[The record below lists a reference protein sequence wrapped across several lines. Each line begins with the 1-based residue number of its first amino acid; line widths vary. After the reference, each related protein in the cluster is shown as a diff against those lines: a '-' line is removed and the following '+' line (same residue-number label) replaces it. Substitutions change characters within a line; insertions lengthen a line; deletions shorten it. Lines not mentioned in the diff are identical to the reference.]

1 VHTVTFRRLNGTV
14 LSRVEVAHGG
24 SVAAPAAPAES
35 GFTFSAWDGAAKLAN
50 VTNDVTCWALYEAE
64 TAKSPSTSI
73 SSQSVAVR
81 ETPYSLDE
89 YFQLYDNLAWS
100 DEFSETSLSAGSGK
114 NWQINTDKDGQDQ
127 LQTYTTSG
135 NVTVS
140 DGTLKL
146 TCKRESSTRI
156 TSGRIVSRNKVAF
169 LKGRC
174 EIRAKITKADGAF
187 PAFWTMGSNRNWPW
201 GGEIDI
207 MEQLNGSD
215 WIGGTLHMPVYPNSY
230 SDRTIE
236 SNSGHAVPEDGVHWG
251 DGFHRIGVIVNERD
265 LVWYVDDHVYQR
277 MDIRDSK
284 YDLLR
289 SDPQYVILN
298 YAFGGTWSGVTNM
311 SQSAVLNLTSE
322 DFEIDYCRIFTNTEA
337 NKSVTRTAEPEGARL
352 SGPVKA
358 TVWRGW
364 QMNWNKSG
372 SSYYMS
378 HMIGS
383 DADHI
388 GTAVREYVGRDN
400 PDIVTFFTRPQHNT
414 GGTAIKSWMDV
425 PGYTAVNLSP
435 NAGRSWTDWDR
446 DSREKLLS
454 FALFNKKRF
463 SQSDSSIGTL
473 LLSNDYS
480 FTNCSTM
487 VAELVEKD
495 TGAKVKVVGAYVST
509 TNGVGT
515 AGGVAAA
522 GFDAL
527 IAKLD
532 AMKDEKVILL
542 IQGEGWGN
550 WNYLNSR
557 VNAELRPSYAK
568 IGQYAS
574 VWPSYQSAWATSN
587 YMASAENPEPLSVP
601 KANGQPSGVHT
612 NQAFC
617 ATVTFDAP
625 PPEGGDG
632 RTLYVDV
639 EAGAADTLDAS
650 LVTADVTNIVI
661 RGGVLTGAPIPSYT
675 GAITVE
681 SGVYRIT
688 DASHLGAANA
698 NPINVLDGATL
709 FATNC
714 PNNFLSGKTV
724 NLYGG
729 PCAQPTPGINCRN
742 AKIVLHPA
750 ASLTIG
756 SDVDINLKDADSLLY
771 VNSTAWGLYKLVSGT
786 IDLGG
791 HRLTIESAWKRVE
804 IASTI
809 TNGGE
814 LELKNVEYNVE
825 TIAAPTFLGTG
836 TLRSNNAFNFKKLV
850 SAPGW
855 TITGSS
861 FALRGNINR
870 KPEAITYPSWD
881 GPIVVAG
888 TMKVADYAGAAAGVS
903 NTTITLKGPVSG
915 YGTIS
920 SGPGWLNLLSATNT
934 FSGEVFVNGKSAA
947 NAVQPILAG
956 GGGIGVWNGA
966 AVFPH
971 ATAVTFTNSARL
983 AFMDDVPAALPKLT
997 FDGADDQSITG
1008 GSAASPSTIAG
1019 LVKSGAGTLTVAS
1032 PVCLTAPAE
1041 VNGGTLK
1048 LAASAAGPVVDELAF
1063 AAGAA
1068 DGTVDERA
1076 YGKKIVMEVAGY
1088 AGSTLTNFPVL
1099 VRLSTGI
1106 ARFSYSDFR
1115 LPRGGDLRFTDADGK
1130 LIPHEI
1136 DTWDEGG
1143 TFCVWVKVPAL
1154 AAGTR
1159 IVALYDCAQ
1168 PDTPS
1173 VERVWDGDYVGVWHL
1188 GESALPLKESSGA
1201 SSDFTSQSGTGIGY
1215 AAEGIV
1221 GGSVDFGAPQKSRV
1235 VNAPD
1240 HDALDGFTQCTFEA
1254 WTFVTNRPT
1263 SGDRN
1268 SALLSKR
1275 TAYANQASYQIY
1287 DTGSTTSIYVSSNNT
1302 AHSFGAS
1309 VITPAVNA
1317 WTHQAYTFDAGYI
1330 RGYKDGVS
1338 SGANTCSVKKIN
1350 AGAADLHLGNFH
1362 VGDSRNF
1369 PGKVDELRISK
1380 VVRSADWIKASH
1392 DTVSDAAF
1400 LTFALTDLRVG
1411 FHILFR

>member
-1 VHTVTFRRLNGTV
+1 
-14 LSRVEVAHGG
+14 
-24 SVAAPAAPAES
+24 
-35 GFTFSAWDGAAKLAN
+35 
-50 VTNDVTCWALYEAE
+50 
-64 TAKSPSTSI
+64 
-73 SSQSVAVR
+73 
-81 ETPYSLDE
+81 
-89 YFQLYDNLAWS
+89 
-100 DEFSETSLSAGSGK
+100 
-114 NWQINTDKDGQDQ
+114 
-127 LQTYTTSG
+127 
-135 NVTVS
+135 
-140 DGTLKL
+140 
-146 TCKRESSTRI
+146 
-156 TSGRIVSRNKVAF
+156 
-169 LKGRC
+169 
-174 EIRAKITKADGAF
+174 
-187 PAFWTMGSNRNWPW
+187 
-201 GGEIDI
+201 
-207 MEQLNGSD
+207 
-215 WIGGTLHMPVYPNSY
+215 
-230 SDRTIE
+230 
-236 SNSGHAVPEDGVHWG
+236 
-251 DGFHRIGVIVNERD
+251 
-265 LVWYVDDHVYQR
+265 
-277 MDIRDSK
+277 
-284 YDLLR
+284 
-289 SDPQYVILN
+289 
-298 YAFGGTWSGVTNM
+298 
-311 SQSAVLNLTSE
+311 
-322 DFEIDYCRIFTNTEA
+322 
-337 NKSVTRTAEPEGARL
+337 
-352 SGPVKA
+352 
-358 TVWRGW
+358 
-364 QMNWNKSG
+364 
-372 SSYYMS
+372 
-378 HMIGS
+378 
-383 DADHI
+383 
-388 GTAVREYVGRDN
+388 
-400 PDIVTFFTRPQHNT
+400 
-414 GGTAIKSWMDV
+414 
-425 PGYTAVNLSP
+425 
-435 NAGRSWTDWDR
+435 
-446 DSREKLLS
+446 
-454 FALFNKKRF
+454 
-463 SQSDSSIGTL
+463 
-473 LLSNDYS
+473 
-480 FTNCSTM
+480 M

-495 TGAKVKVVGAYVST
+495 TGAKVKVVGAFVST

-515 AGGVAAA
+515 AGGVAAS

-625 PPEGGDG
+625 PPEGGEDG

-639 EAGAADTLDAS
+639 EAGATDTLDAS
-650 LVTADVTNIVI
+650 LVTGDVTNIVI
-661 RGGVLTGAPIPSYT
+661 RGGGVLSGAPIPSYT

-714 PNNFLSGKTV
+714 PNDIFSGKTL
-724 NLYGG
+724 NFYGG

-791 HRLTIESAWKRVE
+791 HRLTIESSWKRIE

-836 TLRSNNAFNFKKLV
+836 TLRSNNVLNFKKLV

-855 TITGSS
+855 TLTGSS

-870 KPEAITYPSWD
+870 KPETITYPSWD

-888 TMKVADYAGAAAGVS
+888 TMKVAEYAGAAAGVS
-903 NTTITLKGPVSG
+903 NTAITLKGPVSG

-920 SGPGWLNLLSATNT
+920 SWPGWLNLLNTTNT

-947 NAVQPILAG
+947 SVVHPILAG

-966 AVFPH
+966 AVFPD
-971 ATAVTFTNSARL
+971 ATSVTFTNSARL

-1008 GSAASPSTIAG
+1008 GSAASCSTIAG

-1032 PVCLTAPAE
+1032 PVRLTAPAE

-1048 LAASAAGPVVDELAF
+1048 LAASVTGPVVDELAF

-1068 DGTVDERA
+1068 LDLSGDSRSFANLRGAPAVVNVGTLGVTNRWTLGASDGVMSVAGALAFGAKATFAIAADDVIASATATNGITVATATGGITGVPKCLQRNWELRPGADGHSLVLFYVGAADGTVDEGA

-1143 TFCVWVKVPAL
+1143 TSCVWAKVPAL

-1173 VERVWDGDYVGVWHL
+1173 AESVWDGDYVGVWHL

-1215 AAEGIV
+1215 AADGIV
-1221 GGSVDFGAPQKSRV
+1221 GGSVDFGAPLGGRG

-1263 SGDRN
+1263 DGDKN
-1268 SALLSKR
+1268 AGLLSKR
-1275 TAYANQASYQIY
+1275 SGYGNQASYHIY
-1287 DTGSTTSIYVSSNNT
+1287 DNGSTTAIYVSSNSST
-1302 AHSFGAS
+1302 HAFGAS
-1309 VITPAVNA
+1309 VISPAVSSPRWRLSN
-1317 WTHQAYTFDAGYI
+1317 DASGMGG
-1330 RGYKDGVS
+1330 REPSTGRPVS
-1338 SGANTCSVKKIN
+1338 LSRMGCRKSAMAVAQSANSRPARLLSGRKLCIPRTWAARLRALPLGRSVSNT
-1350 AGAADLHLGNFH
+1350 GQ
-1362 VGDSRNF
+1362 
-1369 PGKVDELRISK
+1369 P
-1380 VVRSADWIKASH
+1380 VRRATS
-1392 DTVSDAAF
+1392 
-1400 LTFALTDLRVG
+1400 
-1411 FHILFR
+1411 

>member
-1 VHTVTFRRLNGTV
+1 
-14 LSRVEVAHGG
+14 
-24 SVAAPAAPAES
+24 
-35 GFTFSAWDGAAKLAN
+35 
-50 VTNDVTCWALYEAE
+50 
-64 TAKSPSTSI
+64 
-73 SSQSVAVR
+73 
-81 ETPYSLDE
+81 
-89 YFQLYDNLAWS
+89 
-100 DEFSETSLSAGSGK
+100 
-114 NWQINTDKDGQDQ
+114 
-127 LQTYTTSG
+127 
-135 NVTVS
+135 
-140 DGTLKL
+140 
-146 TCKRESSTRI
+146 
-156 TSGRIVSRNKVAF
+156 
-169 LKGRC
+169 
-174 EIRAKITKADGAF
+174 
-187 PAFWTMGSNRNWPW
+187 
-201 GGEIDI
+201 
-207 MEQLNGSD
+207 
-215 WIGGTLHMPVYPNSY
+215 
-230 SDRTIE
+230 
-236 SNSGHAVPEDGVHWG
+236 
-251 DGFHRIGVIVNERD
+251 
-265 LVWYVDDHVYQR
+265 
-277 MDIRDSK
+277 
-284 YDLLR
+284 
-289 SDPQYVILN
+289 
-298 YAFGGTWSGVTNM
+298 
-311 SQSAVLNLTSE
+311 
-322 DFEIDYCRIFTNTEA
+322 
-337 NKSVTRTAEPEGARL
+337 
-352 SGPVKA
+352 
-358 TVWRGW
+358 
-364 QMNWNKSG
+364 
-372 SSYYMS
+372 
-378 HMIGS
+378 
-383 DADHI
+383 
-388 GTAVREYVGRDN
+388 
-400 PDIVTFFTRPQHNT
+400 
-414 GGTAIKSWMDV
+414 
-425 PGYTAVNLSP
+425 
-435 NAGRSWTDWDR
+435 
-446 DSREKLLS
+446 
-454 FALFNKKRF
+454 
-463 SQSDSSIGTL
+463 
-473 LLSNDYS
+473 
-480 FTNCSTM
+480 M

-495 TGAKVKVVGAYVST
+495 TGAKVKVVGAFVST

-515 AGGVAAA
+515 AGGVAAS

-625 PPEGGDG
+625 PPEGGEDG

-639 EAGAADTLDAS
+639 EAGATDTLDAS
-650 LVTADVTNIVI
+650 LVTGDVTNIVI
-661 RGGVLTGAPIPSYT
+661 RGGGVLSGAPIPSYT

-714 PNNFLSGKTV
+714 PNDIFSGKTL
-724 NLYGG
+724 NFYGG

-771 VNSTAWGLYKLVSGT
+771 VNSTTWGLYKLVSGT

-791 HRLTIESAWKRVE
+791 HRLTIESSWKRIE

-836 TLRSNNAFNFKKLV
+836 TLRSNNVLNFKKLV

-855 TITGSS
+855 TLTGSS

-870 KPEAITYPSWD
+870 KPETITYPSWD

-888 TMKVADYAGAAAGVS
+888 TMKVAEYAGAAAGVS
-903 NTTITLKGPVSG
+903 NTAITLKGPVSG

-920 SGPGWLNLLSATNT
+920 SWPGWLNLLNTTNT

-947 NAVQPILAG
+947 SVVHPILAG

-966 AVFPH
+966 AVFPD
-971 ATAVTFTNSARL
+971 ATSVTFTNSARL

-1008 GSAASPSTIAG
+1008 GSAASCSTIAG

-1032 PVCLTAPAE
+1032 PVRLTAPAE

-1048 LAASAAGPVVDELAF
+1048 LAASVTGPVVDELAF

-1068 DGTVDERA
+1068 LDLSGDSRSFANLRGAPAVVNVGTLGVTNRWTLGASDGVMSVAGALAFGAKATFAIAADDVIASATATNGITVATATGGITGVPKCLQRNWELRPGADGHSLVLFYVGAADGTVDEGA

-1143 TFCVWVKVPAL
+1143 TSCVWAKVPAL

-1173 VERVWDGDYVGVWHL
+1173 AESVWDGDYVGVWHL

-1215 AAEGIV
+1215 AADGIV
-1221 GGSVDFGAPQKSRV
+1221 GGSVDFGAPLGGRG

-1254 WTFVTNRPT
+1254 WTFV
-1263 SGDRN
+1263 
-1268 SALLSKR
+1268 R
-1275 TAYANQASYQIY
+1275 TA
-1287 DTGSTTSIYVSSNNT
+1287 
-1302 AHSFGAS
+1302 
-1309 VITPAVNA
+1309 
-1317 WTHQAYTFDAGYI
+1317 
-1330 RGYKDGVS
+1330 R
-1338 SGANTCSVKKIN
+1338 
-1350 AGAADLHLGNFH
+1350 
-1362 VGDSRNF
+1362 
-1369 PGKVDELRISK
+1369 
-1380 VVRSADWIKASH
+1380 
-1392 DTVSDAAF
+1392 
-1400 LTFALTDLRVG
+1400 
-1411 FHILFR
+1411 